1 MHTPGYRGLK
11 VGQAH
16 LLQPAGHLP
25 LARSALW
32 GAGGMHIQLWVLA
45 IEAVMVRGF
54 LKDQLRSRFPV

>member
-16 LLQPAGHLP
+16 LLQPAGPLP
-25 LARSALW
+25 HWVCSTLW
-32 GAGGMHIQLWVLA
+32 GAGGMDVQLWVLA

-54 LKDQLRSRFPV
+54 LKDQLRS